1 MNPFVL
7 FMSIRSALRLMFS
20 KEPWVV
26 EQREEA
32 KEWVKNDL
40 KKPFLEGLRGVEAPH
55 KPKDCLA
62 VEILVT
68 WITVIVLA
76 YAAANW
82 LGW

>member
-1 MNPFVL
+1 VNPFVL

-20 KEPWVV
+20 KEPWVL
-26 EQREEA
+26 EQRKEA

-40 KKPFLEGLRGVEAPH
+40 KKPFLEGLKGVEPAP
-55 KPKDCLA
+55 KPKDYLA
-62 VEILVT
+62 VKILVT

>member
-7 FMSIRSALRLMFS
+7 FMSIWSTLRLMFS

-26 EQREEA
+26 EQRKEA

-40 KKPFLEGLRGVEAPH
+40 TKPFLEGLHGVEPAP
-55 KPKDCLA
+55 KPKDYLA
-62 VEILVT
+62 VKILVT
-68 WITVIVLA
+68 WITVIVLG